1 MRMTK
6 AFIPTLKEDPAEA
19 EVISHKL
26 MIRAGLIRK
35 LSAGVYTYLPL
46 GLRVLKKVEGIVRE
60 EMNNA
65 GALELLMPA
74 IQPKELWEK
83 TGRFELLGD
92 ILITYKDRHGKVCLL
107 GPTHEEVITYL
118 VSKEVSSYR
127 DLPIILYQ
135 IQTKFRDEA
144 RPRFGVLRSKEF
156 IMKDAYSFDRDLE
169 GLNKSY
175 KSMYDAYCRI
185 FKRCGLN
192 YIAVEADTGFMG
204 GDVSHE
210 FMIPSKSGEDI
221 VAICPGCGYAASSVM
236 ADCIK
241 EATSHKPQ
249 ASDLKAVK
257 EVNTPGASTV
267 EKVSE
272 FLKVKPH
279 KLVKTLIYK
288 ADDKPVAV
296 LISGAHNLNEI
307 KLKRYLNCEILE
319 MADDK
324 LIKDATG
331 GPLGFSGPVGLKGVR
346 IISDYS
352 VAGMN
357 NFITGANK
365 PDTHLVNVNLGR
377 DFNLKEWADL
387 RYIKEGDLC
396 PKCKKQNVK
405 LESTI
410 EAGHTFK
417 LGTKY
422 SKNLSATFL
431 DKDDKDKFCIMG
443 CYGIGINRI
452 IAASIEQNN
461 DKDGI
466 MWPLALAPYQVAILP
481 LKMAHEESVKI
492 AERLYDELL
501 SQNIEVVLDDRQES
515 AGVKFKD
522 ADLIGFPVKVII
534 GEKAL
539 AKGKIE
545 LKMRKDKNPQLISEK
560 DALKNIKELLK
571 K

>member
-241 EATSHKPQ
+241 EDTSHKPQ